1 MVSMSWLGDST
12 LAPGESYL
20 IFGLR
25 AGTAVELQHF
35 MPVKEDLAQRA
46 IQLFSAAMPQ
56 PGYVTVFGLA
66 EVGAHPHRQPFAPL
80 TGLRIRLRSGEFA
93 KDLFTQDNGTFS
105 AAGIPPGRIE
115 LSPFLPEG
123 LKVFDI
129 KNLTYTASAN
139 ECVLL
144 EIFVV
149 SSGSGR

>member
-1 MVSMSWLGDST
+1 VSMSWLGDST
-12 LAPGESYL
+12 LDPGQSYL
-20 IFGLR
+20 MFGLR
-25 AGTAVELQHF
+25 AGPAVELQHF

-46 IQLFSAAMPQ
+46 IQLFSSAMPQ
-56 PGYVTVFGLA
+56 QGFVTVLGIA
-66 EVGAHPHRQPFAPL
+66 EVGAHPHRPPFAPL

-144 EIFVV
+144 TIFVV
-149 SSGSGR
+149 SSGPVR